1 MNNFGQMGSLSAFSR
16 SKQNSQLLY
25 STFFSQENEEVK
37 RQANEEAYQKWL
49 SKKKRVVIKRY
60 SPDLSQNQKKDLK
73 W

>member
-1 MNNFGQMGSLSAFSR
+1 MGSLSAFSR